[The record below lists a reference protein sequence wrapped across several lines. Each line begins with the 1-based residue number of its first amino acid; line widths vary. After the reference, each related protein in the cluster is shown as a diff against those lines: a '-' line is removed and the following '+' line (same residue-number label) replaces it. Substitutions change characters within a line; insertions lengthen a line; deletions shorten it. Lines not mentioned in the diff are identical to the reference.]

1 MVFILNAESS
11 LDPAGDFK
19 LHGVWN
25 VSRRCRTRKKRA
37 EARFEI
43 VEE

>member
-11 LDPAGDFK
+11 LDPVGGSK
-19 LHGVWN
+19 LREARN
-25 VSRRCRTRKKRA
+25 LLRRCRTRKKRA

-43 VEE
+43 LEE